1 MRVLAQITENRK
13 VEARKPLIFLDT
25 VFAFYIEKV
34 TLRQSRLYHAHT
46 GISKGKSLMNI
57 ARQTIGKRSGCCS
70 VEYAPGPARLG
81 ASAASL
87 VLAAYTQST
96 SGGELGAILDRYAT
110 DMLRESPELASGLGV
125 SDAQAGGRYIDR
137 LSDVSRDGLRRQRG
151 IAEAALAALGHLDRA
166 SLCDQDRVTYDVVT
180 TALRDTVDAANFETG
195 TGAQAPYTVTQLTGN
210 YAFIPDFL
218 ASQHPITNRE
228 EAEAYL
234 TRLSAYARVLDQE
247 TTRIGEDAAAGV
259 LPPDFTL
266 DGAVRQLR
274 GFAETPPAQT
284 VLVASLQAR
293 LADVEETKIPDAD
306 KTALIQLAEA
316 MVRDEV
322 LPAYR
327 RQIDALNALKPR
339 ATHDAGVWKLPRGE
353 ELYATALRANTTT
366 TMSPDDIH
374 QLGTELVASLNAEMD
389 AILRAQGMPNGTLAE
404 RLDALARR
412 PDQIYPN
419 TDAGRARLLAD
430 LNAQVEIIRARMP
443 EVCGTLAHAALEIR
457 RVPEFTEVGAP
468 GGYYQPG
475 ALDGS
480 RPGAYYINLR
490 NPAEE
495 WPKFSLPTLTYH
507 EGIPGHH
514 WQISI
519 QQESGSIPFIRS
531 ALLGFTAYAEG
542 WALYAEQL
550 ADEMGLYANDP
561 LGRLGYLQSAAFRA
575 SRLVVD
581 TGLHAKRWTREQAI
595 ASMVAATG
603 DQESNI
609 VTEIERYCVWPG
621 QACAYMIGRQALKRL
636 RESARATLGARFDLK
651 GFHDV
656 VLTNGSTPLSVTEQ
670 LVQQWVASVQKG

>member
-1 MRVLAQITENRK
+1 
-13 VEARKPLIFLDT
+13 
-25 VFAFYIEKV
+25 
-34 TLRQSRLYHAHT
+34 
-46 GISKGKSLMNI
+46 MNI
-57 ARQTIGKRSGCCS
+57 SRQTIGKRSGCCS

-81 ASAASL
+81 ASAAGL
-87 VLAAYTQST
+87 VLAAYTRST

-110 DMLRESPELASGLGV
+110 DMLQESPELASGLGV

-180 TALRDTVDAANFETG
+180 TALRDTVDSANFETG

-259 LPPDFTL
+259 IPPDFTL

-293 LADVEETKIPDAD
+293 LADVEKTKIPDAD

-327 RQIDALNALKPR
+327 RQIDALNALKLR

-430 LNAQVEIIRARMP
+430 LNAQVEVMRARMP
-443 EVCGTLAHAALEIR
+443 EVCGTLARAALEIR
-457 RVPEFTEVGAP
+457 RVPPFTEAGAP

-519 QQESGSIPFIRS
+519 QQESGAIPFIRS

-542 WALYAEQL
+542 WGLYAEQL

-561 LGRLGYLQSAAFRA
+561 FGKVGYLQSAAFRA

-581 TGLHAKRWTREQAI
+581 TGMHAKRWTREQAI
-595 ASMVAATG
+595 QSMVAATG
-603 DQESNI
+603 DQESSI

-621 QACAYMIGRQALKRL
+621 QACCYMIGRQALNRM
-636 RESARATLGARFDLK
+636 RESARSTLGDRFDLK
-651 GFHDV
+651 GFHDT
-656 VLTNGSTPLSVTEQ
+656 VLTNGSTPLSVTES
-670 LVQQWVASVQKG
+670 LVQQWVASI